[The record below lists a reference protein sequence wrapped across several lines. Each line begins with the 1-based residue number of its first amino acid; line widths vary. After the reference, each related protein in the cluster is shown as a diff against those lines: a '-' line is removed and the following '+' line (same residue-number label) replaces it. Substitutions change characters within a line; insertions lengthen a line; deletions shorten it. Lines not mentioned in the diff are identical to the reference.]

1 MVGLLA
7 AMALPNLKFRI
18 PEQAVVID
26 EFLAAAISGR
36 DHSLVAP
43 LRQGRTSGRGTD
55 TGP

>member
-26 EFLAAAISGR
+26 EFLTAAISGQ

-43 LRQGRTSGRGTD
+43 LRQGRTSRCGAD
-55 TGP
+55 TAP